1 MRILIIKMSS
11 LGDVI
16 HALPALTDAMHAIPG
31 LQADW
36 AVEEAFAEIPA
47 WHPAVDQVIP
57 VAIRRWRKHWLGAWQ
72 RGELK
77 LLRKALAQ
85 TRYDLV
91 IDAQGLLKSALIGM
105 LANGSVA
112 GYDRHSIKESAASV
126 LYRHRFGVSKAEH
139 AVQRIRQLFAQ
150 ALDYRFDSSLIDYG
164 LQMPVAASGSKE
176 QQPVVMFLHGT
187 SWESKH
193 WPEHYWRE
201 MARIATASGYM
212 VRIPWGSAQ
221 EQERATRIADNQPH
235 VTVMEK
241 STLSDLACEFEA
253 SAGVVSVDTG
263 LGHLA
268 AALGK
273 PTVTIYGATN
283 PSLSGTFGNH
293 QLQLTSDLACSPCM
307 QRQCRYKGVP
317 LSDQLADQSPFVVQ
331 PACYRSTPPADVFAH
346 LQGVMTQVA
355 EGRA

>member
-1 MRILIIKMSS
+1 LRILIIKMSS

-16 HALPALTDAMHAIPG
+16 HVLPALTDAMHAIPG

-36 AVEEAFAEIPA
+36 VIEEAFAEIPA
-47 WHPAVDQVIP
+47 WHPAVHRVIP
-57 VAIRRWRKHWLGAWQ
+57 VAIRRWRNHWFGAWQ

-77 LLRKALAQ
+77 LLRKALAH
-85 TRYDLV
+85 THYDLV
-91 IDAQGLLKSALIGM
+91 IDAQGLLKSALVGL
-105 LANGSVA
+105 LAQGPVA

-126 LYRHRFGVSKAEH
+126 FYRHRFGVSTAEH
-139 AVQRIRQLFAQ
+139 AVLRIRQLFAK
-150 ALDYRFDSSLIDYG
+150 ALGYRFDPSLIDYG
-164 LQMPVAASGSKE
+164 MKMPVAMSGDTE

-187 SWESKH
+187 TWESKH

-201 MARIATASGYM
+201 MARIATASGYK

-221 EQERATRIADNQPH
+221 EQQRAVRIADNQPY

-241 STLSDLACEFEA
+241 STLSGLASELDA

-283 PSLSGTFGNH
+283 PSLSGTFGHH
-293 QLQLTSDLACSPCM
+293 QLRLKSDLACSPCM
-307 QRQCRYKGVP
+307 RRQCRYKGVP
-317 LSDQLADQSPFVVQ
+317 LSDQFAEESPFVVQ
-331 PACYRSTPPADVFAH
+331 PACYRSAPPAEVFAH
-346 LQGVMTQVA
+346 LQRVMTQVA
-355 EGRA
+355 EARS